1 MDKRK
6 ATNTNSAPC
15 RSQRTISKSDFEEN
29 PRSIIAWK
37 DGKYWVIYDQS
48 TDSMTQGKSY
58 QDAIFMLSDLLK
70 EKGVGS

>member
-6 ATNTNSAPC
+6 TAAASAATCGSK
-15 RSQRTISKSDFEEN
+15 RTISQGNPEEN

-37 DGKYWVIYDQS
+37 DGDYWLIYDQT

-58 QDAIFMLSDLLK
+58 QDAVFMLSDLLK
-70 EKGVGS
+70 EKGA